1 MLTSHND
8 ASHRQSRDKQASL
21 PQQRAR
27 KGSCIRRDQ
36 TTAHGSARLG
46 SKSIDQVTK
55 FRYRPCLA
63 RPNENA
69 WTRYMGDPSAH
80 CEILGDAASCS
91 AELPSVAAILRRVS
105 LGHAR
110 IVRLTAY
117 HSPCIYWVQQKH
129 IWSAQSQRPHENQ
142 QYTVVY
148 VRDECLSIAMSAR
161 ITPFIPIPQPLAANS
176 LSSVRPRSASA
187 SGSTCTCAADT
198 VRI

>member
-1 MLTSHND
+1 MHTARPD
-8 ASHRQSRDKQASL
+8 HRTRL
-21 PQQRAR
+21 
-27 KGSCIRRDQ
+27 
-36 TTAHGSARLG
+36 GSARLKIHRP
-46 SKSIDQVTK
+46 SHQVPLSPMPRSPK
-55 FRYRPCLA
+55 RKCLDA
-63 RPNENA
+63 IYGR
-69 WTRYMGDPSAH
+69 SH